1 LNYLNRLEQ
10 DSIYIIREAY
20 TKISKMALL
29 WSIGKDSTVLLW
41 LCQKAF
47 LGNVPF
53 PLVHVDTS
61 FKIPEMIAYR
71 DKLAKEMDLNLIV
84 GQNKEALD
92 SGMNPEL
99 GRLTCCGALK
109 TDGLNQVVN
118 EHELQGLIVGIRRD
132 EEGSRAKER
141 VFSVR
146 GKNSNWDV
154 KNQAPEFWNQFQ
166 TDFKE
171 GEHVRVHPLLQWTE
185 LDIWRYIKQ
194 ENIPLINLYFS
205 KNGKRYRSLGCYP
218 CTSPIE
224 SEASTLDEIITELEE
239 TTVSERSGRAQ
250 DQVDKHAM
258 EKLRVKG
265 YM

>member
-1 LNYLNRLEQ
+1 MTYLKELEQ
-10 DSIYIIREAY
+10 ESIYIIREAY

-47 LGNVPF
+47 LGKVPF

-61 FKIPEMIAYR
+61 YKIPSMISYR
-71 DKLAKEMDLNLIV
+71 DELVKKMGLDLIV
-84 GQNKEALD
+84 GQNKEALE
-92 SGMNPEL
+92 SGMNPEM

-109 TDGLNQVVN
+109 TEGLNRVVE
-118 EHELQGLIVGIRRD
+118 EHDLQGLIVGIRRD

-146 GKNSNWDV
+146 GKDSNWDL

-166 TDFKE
+166 TNFNE

-185 LDIWRYIKQ
+185 LDIWRYIRE
-194 ENIPLINLYFS
+194 ENIPLIDLYFA

-224 SEASTLDEIITELEE
+224 SEANNLDEIISELEN
-239 TTVSERSGRAQ
+239 TKISERSGRAQ